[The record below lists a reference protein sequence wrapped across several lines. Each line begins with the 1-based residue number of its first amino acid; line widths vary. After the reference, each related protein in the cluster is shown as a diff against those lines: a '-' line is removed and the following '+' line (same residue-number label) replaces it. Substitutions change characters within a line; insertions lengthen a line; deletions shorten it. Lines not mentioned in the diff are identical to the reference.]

1 MKSLISNTFTST
13 FVLLYACSSSAL
25 RAEESAEAAGF
36 TKQPVAQIKE
46 VWREGKDD
54 LYLPFHAYHVRSNY
68 DKEDIA
74 EYRENTWGLGY
85 GRSRYTRD
93 GNWEGV
99 YGMAFLDSNSQV
111 EPIVGYGYQWIKGKP
126 DGLNAGLGYT
136 ALVTARARFANY
148 MLPIPAVLPL
158 ASISY
163 DKVSLNGTFVPGF
176 QGFGQIFFFWSR
188 VSF

>member
-1 MKSLISNTFTST
+1 
-13 FVLLYACSSSAL
+13 
-25 RAEESAEAAGF
+25 
-36 TKQPVAQIKE
+36 
-46 VWREGKDD
+46 
-54 LYLPFHAYHVRSNY
+54 
-68 DKEDIA
+68 
-74 EYRENTWGLGY
+74 
-85 GRSRYTRD
+85 
-93 GNWEGV
+93 
-99 YGMAFLDSNSQV
+99 
-111 EPIVGYGYQWIKGKP
+111 YQWIKGKP